1 MLNFKLETTFSNS
14 ALHKRLNQR
23 TQVFNNRKVE
33 RLRTFK
39 LLPQDFENT
48 SSLRGTRGKTDIFRR
63 QDCTMDV
70 QKESKTNQLRT
81 REGYLFRACCIARE
95 AAAITRVLTETQRQ
109 AEEWEAS

>member
-1 MLNFKLETTFSNS
+1 M
-14 ALHKRLNQR
+14 
-23 TQVFNNRKVE
+23 
-33 RLRTFK
+33 RTFE

-70 QKESKTNQLRT
+70 QKESKTNPLRT
-81 REGYLFRACCIARE
+81 SEGYLFRACCIARE

-109 AEEWEAS
+109 AEEWEGFRWDPPGSLLPGEAIGGFIRNGVSPSD